1 MAASAAT
8 VRVPV
13 VTRKIAASSQSDGPE
28 CPANSIPSRGS
39 SRHRTGVAIAA
50 TAAVTGIAATPARA
64 RTATARASDRKPFRR
79 TLACATLTSCTSPPP
94 DRPPT
99 SPRRVILSVRVPTSQ
114 PPERPGQILREE
126 FIKTGRLTQAALAQ
140 RMNVPVSKVR
150 GISSGEEGITA
161 ETALLLEAALGVE
174 AEFWIRAQFVWDCYR
189 LREVERRTAVLEHE
203 VKGSGKRPKS
213 S

>member
-1 MAASAAT
+1 MA
-8 VRVPV
+8 
-13 VTRKIAASSQSDGPE
+13 I
-28 CPANSIPSRGS
+28 PA
-39 SRHRTGVAIAA
+39 
-50 TAAVTGIAATPARA
+50 
-64 RTATARASDRKPFRR
+64 RKPFRR
-79 TLACATLTSCTSPPP
+79 EEGHATITFARSSDRSPPIELS
-94 DRPPT
+94 PT
-99 SPRRVILSVRVPTSQ
+99 FCVILSVRVPTSQ

-140 RMNVPVSKVR
+140 RMNVPVAKVR
-150 GISSGEEGITA
+150 GILSGEEGITA

-203 VKGSGKRPKS
+203 GKGKQRARS

>member
-1 MAASAAT
+1 MDCDDAP
-8 VRVPV
+8 RVP
-13 VTRKIAASSQSDGPE
+13 ASQS
-28 CPANSIPSRGS
+28 
-39 SRHRTGVAIAA
+39 
-50 TAAVTGIAATPARA
+50 PARKA
-64 RTATARASDRKPFRR
+64 FRR
-79 TLACATLTSCTSPPP
+79 AKGRATIPVPPIALSIEPSPGF
-94 DRPPT
+94 RL
-99 SPRRVILSVRVPTSQ
+99 ILSVRVPTSQ

-140 RMNVPVSKVR
+140 RMNVPVGKVR
-150 GISSGEEGITA
+150 GILSGEEGITA

-203 VKGSGKRPKS
+203 GKAKRGKS

>member
-1 MAASAAT
+1 VALDGHDEAGVPALQSHGAS
-8 VRVPV
+8 
-13 VTRKIAASSQSDGPE
+13 
-28 CPANSIPSRGS
+28 PSAR
-39 SRHRTGVAIAA
+39 RTGTPQSPVADRAA
-50 TAAVTGIAATPARA
+50 DEPSPA
-64 RTATARASDRKPFRR
+64 FR
-79 TLACATLTSCTSPPP
+79 L
-94 DRPPT
+94 
-99 SPRRVILSVRVPTSQ
+99 ILSVRVPTSQ

-150 GISSGEEGITA
+150 GILSGEEGITA

-203 VKGSGKRPKS
+203 VKAGGKRSKS

>member
-1 MAASAAT
+1 VTQALPSGGRAHHNH
-8 VRVPV
+8 VPRVALSIEP
-13 VTRKIAASSQSDGPE
+13 S
-28 CPANSIPSRGS
+28 PALR
-39 SRHRTGVAIAA
+39 
-50 TAAVTGIAATPARA
+50 
-64 RTATARASDRKPFRR
+64 
-79 TLACATLTSCTSPPP
+79 L
-94 DRPPT
+94 
-99 SPRRVILSVRVPTSQ
+99 ILSVRVPTSQ

-150 GISSGEEGITA
+150 GILNGEEGITA

-203 VKGSGKRPKS
+203 AKGKRAKS
-213 S
+213 